1 MSTAATVVQ
10 DSVTVAPLQ
19 TSREL
24 SGHLDG
30 NLSGI
35 LQQQQQQ
42 QTVVMATPVTSQQ
55 QVS

>member
-35 LQQQQQQ
+35 LQQQQQ
-42 QTVVMATPVTSQQ
+42 TVVMATPVTSQQ
-55 QVS
+55 QVG